1 VAPNLPGRQTAEN
14 KQRPLPPPTMS
25 ALCLPT
31 PLLLLVHLH
40 ILEYTHAN
48 NAEYDHNVFNPRT
61 RGLRER
67 TKTMED
73 VAYFLV
79 KKIEGKGIK
88 AVRVDIFIAVVVM
101 TRLSHMMIRFYQ
113 HTPAPNPQKPS
124 PFELR

>member
-1 VAPNLPGRQTAEN
+1 MKLLNYRPA
-14 KQRPLPPPTMS
+14 KQQKTNTSTQGFPPPTMS

-31 PLLLLVHLH
+31 SLLLLVHLH

-48 NAEYDHNVFNPRT
+48 NTEYDHNMFNPRT

-67 TKTMED
+67 AKTMED

-88 AVRVDIFIAVVVM
+88 AVCG
-101 TRLSHMMIRFYQ
+101 T
-113 HTPAPNPQKPS
+113 
-124 PFELR
+124 